1 MEGFSGYLLENVA
14 SARVRRSANR
24 AFNALFEGLTPPQK
38 TRRAIRGMLPEPP
51 GGWDAPAMDADGNQR
66 FTAENGRPMTYAEAL
81 EYHIRNTFFHDGG
94 RSNPRFEPGVARI
107 AYKEL
112 GLWPEGLEDWAKGQ
126 RPASTDT
133 ASVGRFARILREIS
147 ASHSDDYDSDLNGM
161 WWMEIYAQFAHGST
175 GEKYVNE
182 EADGTGS
189 KYRVVWIKNYD
200 EAKKYG
206 RYTEGTQQWCL
217 TQYRKYWNQ
226 YTKGNTVKMYF
237 LVSPDIDTVEPVPGP
252 NAPLDEYGLSL
263 IGVGIA
269 PDGTLDNCCTRW
281 NHMHGGSDMAL
292 TEEQLCKLLN
302 VRELSDACPP
312 FTDEDRAASESR
324 FEQLV
329 GMAISGNA
337 PHGRKVELLHSFG
350 DVRVYDIPLGAGEH
364 YKIALKSDGTPV
376 IKYPIW
382 DEKVHGDYSMVAF
395 YDPYFGDS
403 GSVPD
408 DERESGSR
416 VIVRYDGASYTSPD
430 DDEDI
435 SYDDVLYGTER
446 RQGREGI
453 NYGRAYLA
461 SETYGDTFMFDVTK
475 MDWTGEDVRVDDVSG
490 NLFLKDGSTLC
501 VMNPDGYKELTD
513 DVYEDA
519 EDFFYGN
526 GFAGCCKYK
535 GSYERSY
542 VLYDDITGEL
552 LSERLDVR
560 NVSIIM
566 GKLALHLEY
575 GDGTMELLGVDG
587 KSIIGKGD
595 MTDDRPKIYDLRG
608 GTVKSFFGALSR
620 EGELVTADWGT
631 DDDGIAKVNSLVK
644 LKLPLMDIPAGAV
657 VRPVISGNSG
667 IGVLV
672 RNGKKSRAR
681 YLSPDGREY
690 PGPYDTWDTKLT
702 DCAALI
708 LERDSGAENA
718 LHAVRLVP
726 VNIIDPE
733 TGIPVFPPEFERKMS
748 GSLRVMLWVKSSRK
762 LYMEFAGKDRERSA
776 FVMKLGGEMK
786 EINPEQVAYMVNHQ
800 MYDHIWMSPKFN

>member
-1 MEGFSGYLLENVA
+1 MESFSRHLLENVS
-14 SARVRRSANR
+14 SAFVRRSANR
-24 AFNALFEGLTPPQK
+24 AFNALFEGLTPQQK

-51 GGWDAPAMDADGNQR
+51 GGWDSPAMDADGNQR

-81 EYHIRNTFFHDGG
+81 EYHIRNIFFHDGG

-126 RPASTDT
+126 RPATTDT

-147 ASHSDDYDSDLNGM
+147 ASHADDYDFDLNGM
-161 WWMEIYAQFAHGST
+161 SWHDISSQFAHGST
-175 GEKYVNE
+175 GKKYVNE
-182 EADGTGS
+182 DADGTGS
-189 KYRVVWIKNYD
+189 KYNIVWIKNYD

-237 LVSPDIDTVEPVPGP
+237 LVSPDIDAVEPEPGP

-281 NHMHGGSDMAL
+281 NHMHGGSDMAM

-302 VRELSDACPP
+302 VKELSDVCPP
-312 FTDEDRAASESR
+312 FTDEDRAASAAR

-382 DEKVHGDYSMVAF
+382 DEMVHGDYSMVAF

-403 GSVPD
+403 GSVLDGEP
-408 DERESGSR
+408 ESGSR
-416 VIVRYDGASYTSPD
+416 VIVRYDGASYTSPE

-435 SYDDVLYGTER
+435 EYDDVLYGTER
-446 RQGREGI
+446 RKGREGI
-453 NYGRAYLA
+453 NYGRAYLV

-501 VMNPDGYKELTD
+501 VMTPDGYKELTD
-513 DVYEDA
+513 DVYDDA

-535 GSYERSY
+535 GSNERSY

-552 LSERLDVR
+552 LSERLDIQIS
-560 NVSIIM
+560 NVIM

-587 KSIIGKGD
+587 KPLIGKGD
-595 MTDDRPKIYDLRG
+595 MADERPKIYDLRG

-620 EGELVTADWGT
+620 EGEVVTADWGT
-631 DDDGIAKVNSLVK
+631 DDDGIAKVKSLVK
-644 LKLPLMDIPAGAV
+644 LKLPVMDIPEGAE
-657 VRPVISGNSG
+657 VRPVIAGNGG
-667 IGVLV
+667 IGLLV
-672 RNGKKSRAR
+672 CNGKKSRAR
-681 YLSPDGREY
+681 YLSPDGTVY
-690 PGPYDTWDTKLT
+690 PGPYDNWGSDLVDGT
-702 DCAALI
+702 ALV
-708 LERDSGAENA
+708 LERDSNASNA
-718 LHAVRLVP
+718 LYADRLVP
-726 VNIIDPE
+726 VNFIDPK
-733 TGIPVFPPEFERKMS
+733 TGNPVFPPEFEEKMY
-748 GSLRVMLWVKSSRK
+748 RK
-762 LYMEFAGKDRERSA
+762 LRQVLWMKTNGVLLLEFVDDNRKVHTYSYRI
-776 FVMKLGGEMK
+776 GGNMVEFPVDK
-786 EINPEQVAYMVNHQ
+786 FSEIENYRD
-800 MYDHIWMSPKFN
+800 YDHRWISPLLK